1 MICPRYRRYFCEY
14 DQDFRES
21 RRATELEETMRKYVK
36 MTPQQREAALKDLER
51 RRDQLKE
58 SEKILEQ
65 MEDTVEDREK
75 QRHHEFVVGLSCN
88 NDEMTHTQ
96 Q

>member
-1 MICPRYRRYFCEY
+1 
-14 DQDFRES
+14 
-21 RRATELEETMRKYVK
+21 

-65 MEDTVEDREK
+65 MEDTVEKMREAGMASVDRSRSE
-75 QRHHEFVVGLSCN
+75 L
-88 NDEMTHTQ
+88 
-96 Q
+96 

>member
-1 MICPRYRRYFCEY
+1 MEEYSETKDDLSEIQKDIFVSMIKTLET
-14 DQDFRES
+14 

-65 MEDTVEDREK
+65 MEATVEKMREASMASVDRRSRSE
-75 QRHHEFVVGLSCN
+75 L
-88 NDEMTHTQ
+88 
-96 Q
+96 